1 MAQPFSMEKRLVAC
15 RYPVEKKLPA
25 VVGRWSSP
33 ITQYCIKSQPLLE
46 RGLQQRDP
54 RLYLNQGQILR
65 HDRSYTHIQGVSRM
79 SVMVEFSVVPVGK
92 GVSLS
97 PMIARVLQIVV
108 KSGIRYKANPM
119 GTVLEGSW
127 EEVMG
132 VIKKCHD
139 EVMKD
144 AERAVTSIKIDDR
157 KGKDARIE
165 KKLES
170 VEQKLGMKLNT

>member
-1 MAQPFSMEKRLVAC
+1 
-15 RYPVEKKLPA
+15 
-25 VVGRWSSP
+25 
-33 ITQYCIKSQPLLE
+33 
-46 RGLQQRDP
+46 
-54 RLYLNQGQILR
+54 
-65 HDRSYTHIQGVSRM
+65 M

-97 PMIARVLQIVV
+97 PVIARVLQIVV
-108 KSGIRYKANPM
+108 KSGVRYKANPM

>member
-1 MAQPFSMEKRLVAC
+1 
-15 RYPVEKKLPA
+15 
-25 VVGRWSSP
+25 
-33 ITQYCIKSQPLLE
+33 
-46 RGLQQRDP
+46 
-54 RLYLNQGQILR
+54 
-65 HDRSYTHIQGVSRM
+65 M
-79 SVMVEFSVVPVGK
+79 SVLVEFSVVPVGK
-92 GVSLS
+92 GASLS
-97 PMIARVLQIVV
+97 TVVANVLRIVV
-108 KSGIRYKANPM
+108 KSGLHYKANPM

-170 VEQKLGMKLNT
+170 VEQKLGMKLNQ